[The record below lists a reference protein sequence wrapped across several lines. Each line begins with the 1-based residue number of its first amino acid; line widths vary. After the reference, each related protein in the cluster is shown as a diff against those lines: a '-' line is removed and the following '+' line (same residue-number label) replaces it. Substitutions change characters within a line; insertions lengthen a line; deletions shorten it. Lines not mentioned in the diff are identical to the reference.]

1 MNLAEVWERL
11 EEDTRTAGVSS
22 RVQRRIVPAGR
33 RDFFLGLD
41 MPSRNRML
49 ILRVAA
55 GSVEGQ
61 PDMADSRGLA
71 VRRTPRNPDGEQT
84 EVELV
89 LTESQH
95 LDIFDLLIRDLV
107 DAAEE
112 PQDERTGLTRFLS
125 RLSDWQ
131 QLLRRLA
138 PRGLSR
144 EAQQGLWGELWV
156 LREIVAPVMGM
167 AEAVRAWRGPL
178 GADQDFQIMN
188 TSIEVKTSTA
198 HVLDRLTIASERQL
212 EAPDDVTLLLVGLS
226 LDSRAGYGETL
237 PDMVGISRAAASES
251 GCLHLLDNRLELYGY
266 EANDESLYS
275 DVGFSLRSFHAFLVG
290 DGFPRIVSGD
300 LPSGVGDVRYS
311 VSIAS
316 CSSFQVNLENPSDLL
331 RGLV

>member
-11 EEDTRTAGVSS
+11 EEDTRTAGVSG

-61 PDMADSRGLA
+61 PDVADSRGLA
-71 VRRTPRNPDGEQT
+71 VRRTPRNPDGKQA
-84 EVELV
+84 EVELE

-138 PRGLSR
+138 PRGLSQ

-178 GADQDFQIMN
+178 GADQDFQMMN

-198 HVLDRLTIASERQL
+198 HVLDRLSIASERQL
-212 EAPDDVTLLLVGLS
+212 EAPDEVTLVLVGLS

-237 PDMVGISRAAASES
+237 PDIVRISRAAASES
-251 GCLHLLDNRLELYGY
+251 GCLHPLDNRLELYGY

-275 DVGFSLRSFHAFLVG
+275 DVGFTLRSFHAFLVG

-311 VSIAS
+311 VSAAS
-316 CSSFQVNLENPSDLL
+316 CSPFLVNLENASDLL
-331 RGLV
+331 RGLA